1 MISKSRIKHIRS
13 LQLKKFRD
21 EHDEFIVEGE
31 KMVLE
36 ALQLNTGFVDS
47 IYHTAS
53 FHVPAEEALSGHTF
67 FEVSE
72 AELKQ
77 ISSLQT
83 PNKAL
88 AVLKKT
94 ALTDRTEK
102 FYLALDGVQD
112 PGNMGTLMRLA
123 DWFGIPEILC
133 SQTTVDCYNPKVVQA
148 TMGALYRVQVRYVDL
163 KSYLPKLGMPIYGAL
178 LSGENVYREPLQAE
192 GVLVLGN
199 EGLGISAEI
208 QQIIDRPV
216 HIPRLGGAESLNVS
230 TAGAIL
236 LAEFFRS
243 SLREC

>member
-21 EHDEFIVEGE
+21 EHAEFIVEGE

-36 ALQLNTGFVDS
+36 AMQLEQGLVDS
-47 IYHTAS
+47 IYYTTA
-53 FHVPAEEALSGHTF
+53 FPAAASDLSPHPA
-67 FEVSE
+67 FEITE

-88 AVLKKT
+88 AVLKKPKLVLKT
-94 ALTDRTEK
+94 LP

-112 PGNMGTLMRLA
+112 PGNMGTLLRLA
-123 DWFGIPEILC
+123 DWFGVPEILC
-133 SQTTVDCYNPKVVQA
+133 SQETVDCYNPKVVQA
-148 TMGALYRVQVRYVDL
+148 TMGALYRVQVHYVDL
-163 KSYLPKLGMPIYGAL
+163 KSHLQELGLPVYGAL
-178 LSGENVYREPLQAE
+178 LSGENVYKEALLPE

-199 EGLGISAEI
+199 EGSGISAEV
-208 QQIIDRPV
+208 QAIIDRPI

-236 LAEFFRS
+236 LAEFFRNVLS
-243 SLREC
+243 GS

>member
-36 ALQLNTGFVDS
+36 ALGLPAGIIDS
-47 IYHTAS
+47 IYHTAA
-53 FHVPAEEALSGHTF
+53 FPIPAEAAARQTF
-67 FEVSE
+67 LEVTE

-77 ISSLQT
+77 ISALQT

-88 AVLKKT
+88 AVLKKPELT
-94 ALTDRTEK
+94 AKQEK

-163 KSYLPKLGMPIYGAL
+163 KSHLEKLGLPVYGAL
-178 LSGENVYREPLQAE
+178 LSGENVYSQPLKAE

-199 EGLGISAEI
+199 EGFGISAEI
-208 QQIIDRPV
+208 QEIIDRPV

-236 LAEFFRS
+236 LAEFFRDA
-243 SLREC
+243 LRQS